1 MQRCAWCTSDP
12 LYQDYHDHE
21 WGQPSFD
28 DQHLFAML
36 CFEGMQAGLSWITI
50 LKKREHYYKVF
61 ADFDPV
67 AIAKFDEQ
75 KVAELMQDAG
85 IIRNRLKIQAII
97 TNAKAY
103 LKITE
108 NQAFSDYLWAMS
120 PNVVLNGLTHQPL
133 VNRPKT
139 LADIPAK
146 TEVSD
151 TMSKQ
156 LKKDGFKFVGST
168 ICYAFMQAVGMVN
181 DHTQDCDWST

>member
-1 MQRCAWCTSDP
+1 MP
-12 LYQDYHDHE
+12 KLDYDS
-21 WGQPSFD
+21 Q
-28 DQHLFAML
+28 
-36 CFEGMQAGLSWITI
+36 
-50 LKKREHYYKVF
+50 KREHYYKVF

-108 NQAFSDYLWAMS
+108 NQSFSDYLWAMS
-120 PNVVLNGLTHQPL
+120 PNAVLNGLTHQTL

-139 LADIPAK
+139 LADGPCQNGGI
-146 TEVSD
+146 
-151 TMSKQ
+151 
-156 LKKDGFKFVGST
+156 G
-168 ICYAFMQAVGMVN
+168 
-181 DHTQDCDWST
+181 